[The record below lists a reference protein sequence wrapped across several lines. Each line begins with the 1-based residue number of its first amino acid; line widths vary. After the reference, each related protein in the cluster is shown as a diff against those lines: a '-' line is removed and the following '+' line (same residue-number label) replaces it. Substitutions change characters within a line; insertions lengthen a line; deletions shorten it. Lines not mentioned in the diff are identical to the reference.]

1 MNFLSNCSPVAL
13 NEPNDQSQRPPVGRR
28 QTADRQNLYANRFF
42 GGQSHREA
50 THRSSVGG
58 QGRPNLWWGEQ
69 LPF

>member
-13 NEPNDQSQRPPVGRR
+13 NEPNDRRR
-28 QTADRQNLYANRFF
+28 QTTDRQNLYANRFF